1 MIHYL
6 PNALTMLR
14 IISVPLLVLVFQLPG
29 AWSNW
34 AALFIFVAAGAT
46 DYFDGLLARRL
57 GATTNFGRILD
68 PIADKLLAVAAIA
81 VLLSVG
87 NMPLVPAVTIIC
99 REILVSGL
107 REYVAN
113 REIKIPV
120 SPLAKWKTVAQ
131 FSALGMLLAGEAIHW
146 SKVVSWSVSE
156 MGAAL
161 IWIAAVLTVITGYG
175 YWKIAYRHIVAGEDQ
190 GVCP

>member
-1 MIHYL
+1 
-6 PNALTMLR
+6 
-14 IISVPLLVLVFQLPG
+14 
-29 AWSNW
+29 
-34 AALFIFVAAGAT
+34 
-46 DYFDGLLARRL
+46 
-57 GATTNFGRILD
+57 
-68 PIADKLLAVAAIA
+68 
-81 VLLSVG
+81 
-87 NMPLVPAVTIIC
+87 MPLVPAVTIIC

-175 YWKIAYRHIVAGEDQ
+175 YWKIAYRQIVAGEDQ